1 MASGAKLKIEFTE
14 GSYPLSSMQQGMLFH
29 TLRAREPGVDI
40 SQIVVDCPGDV
51 DAATFEQAWQR
62 LAERHAILRTSF
74 RWEGLDEPRQQVH
87 QQVRVPF
94 SQKDWQ
100 GLTAAEQEAKLE
112 SLLEEERRIGFEPSV
127 APLMRVVLICGSD
140 PNQTRPGSAT
150 SSSTAS
156 RFQLV
161 WTYHHILLDA
171 RSLPLL
177 LNEVFAIYQGLRE
190 GKAPILPEPR
200 PYRDYI
206 EWVQQQDWSKAENF
220 WRQKL
225 KGFTAPTPLVTA
237 SASVQ
242 GPSQGEQRMEI
253 GTELTAALRSVAKE
267 NGITLNTFIQG
278 AWGLLLSRYSGEEE
292 VVFGAVRACRRSTVP
307 GAEAVAGLFI
317 NTVPVRMRVTPEI
330 GLFPW
335 LQELREQWI
344 GVREFEHTPL
354 VKIQEWSEIPA
365 GSPLFESILNVQD
378 PSWDSV
384 LKAQGG
390 SWAERKFRS
399 RHQPGYPLAMD
410 VYGGQGLS
418 VKAFYSRERF
428 DDQTI
433 SRMLGHFRN
442 LLESMATARPTQ
454 TLSSLPMLSEA
465 ERQQLL
471 VEWNRTGAELGD
483 AEIKRTASP
492 LTPTLSPL
500 RGEGE
505 LPCVQQ
511 LFEAQA
517 ALTPY
522 AVAVSSAGRELSY
535 GELNER
541 ANQLARQLQGLGVG
555 PDVLVGVC
563 AERSGEMV
571 VGQLAI
577 LKTGGAYV
585 PIDPAYPMER
595 IAYVIEDAGI
605 SVLLTEEKRMQD
617 LPTTVRLICLEDV
630 LRCPI
635 DSQRSGNPVS
645 NATSKNLAYVIYTS
659 GSTGRP
665 KGVEI
670 EHAGLINLIT
680 WHQRTY
686 QVTPATRATQLAG
699 PAFDAAVWELWPYLT
714 AGASVHIPGP
724 ELRLAPQ
731 ALLDWIAAQKITI
744 CFLPTPLAEAVLD
757 EPWPKEIALTAL
769 LTGGDR
775 LHRRPRVPL
784 PCPLVN
790 HYGPTECT
798 VLTTA
803 GVVAPGPDTSAP
815 SIGRPIANTQA
826 YILDPYLQPVP
837 IGVPGEL
844 HIGGA
849 SLARGYHNR
858 AELTAEKFI
867 PNPFSDK
874 PRARL
879 YKTGDR
885 VRYLANGY
893 IEFLGRIDQQLK
905 IRGFRIEPGEIE
917 AILCQ
922 HPLLREAAV
931 VARKDVA
938 GEDRLV
944 AYVVSSREP
953 AASSEELRDF
963 LKQKLPEYMLPA
975 AFVPL
980 PTLPLTPNGK
990 VDRKALPSPDPEAEL
1005 QRAFVAPR
1013 TATEKELARIWVEL
1027 LHLPR
1032 VGVHHNFFQIGGHS
1046 LSATQVIARVRS
1058 RFPAQLGV
1066 QDLFDYPTVAALA
1079 ERIDS
1084 GAGRE
1089 ALARRQVDMQTHGLG
1104 DQTNRLTPQPD
1115 PVAVEGRGGSDGA
1128 PATTRN
1134 GEAHSTVLSF
1144 AQERLWFLEQLQ
1156 PGQAFNNI
1164 PAAIRLHGE
1173 LDLVALEQS
1182 LTEIV
1187 HRHEVLRTAFSN
1199 QEGHP
1204 AATVGA
1210 AEQIALSVVDLRH
1223 LPNGEREAEARRLAE
1238 AEARQPFDLAHGRLF
1253 RAKLFQLDS
1262 RDHLL
1267 LITTHHIVSDGG
1279 SLAILYRELGAL
1291 YEQFQRRHESREGSR
1306 NGCSLR
1312 LPDLPMQY
1320 ADFAAWQRNA
1330 TNGEILEKQLG
1341 YWKEQLKGRVPPMD
1355 LPTDRP
1361 RPPVQTYNGATH
1373 FFALPDALAGAL
1385 KKLCR
1390 REDVTLFMLLLAGF
1404 QALLHRYTGQEDVV
1418 VGSAISGRNRAETE
1432 NLIGLFL
1439 NTLVLRTDV
1448 SGEPTFRQ
1456 LLQRVR
1462 KVALDAYAHQDVPF
1476 EKVVQSLPVERD
1488 LSRSPLFQVMFVLQP
1503 APFQSAALDGLRLT
1517 PVPMGNGASK
1527 FDLTLFVEEHGE
1539 GLSGSVEYNTDLFD
1553 VATIGRLLGHFET
1566 LLGAIV
1572 ENPNQTLSQL
1582 PILTRGERQQVLSE
1596 WNKTQVDYP
1605 ADKCIHQLFE
1615 EQVERTP
1622 EAVAA
1627 VFEDEQLTYRE
1638 LNERANRLAS
1648 HLQSLGVGPEV
1659 RVGICLN
1666 RSLEMLIG
1674 LLGILKA
1681 GGCYL
1686 PLDPAYP
1693 KERLAFMLEDSQASV
1708 LVSEEKL
1715 AAGFSTNGVKLVELK
1730 ALPALFSQPPGNPDS
1745 GVTSQNLAYVIYTS
1759 GSTGKPKGVMLRHRN
1774 AVNFFTGMGARLGTE
1789 PGVWLAVTSI
1799 SFDISVLELFWT
1811 LTRGFKVV
1819 IQGEEGAFRATETRS
1834 RQADRRM
1841 DFSLFYFASDA
1852 GRAGDDKY
1860 KLLIEGAKFADQ
1872 HGLTAVWTPERHF
1885 HPFGGLYPNPAVT
1898 SAALAMVTQHVRLRA
1913 GSIVLPLHDPISVVE
1928 EWAVVDHLS
1937 KGRTELSFASGWHPN
1952 DFVFAPQNYARR
1964 KELMREGIEMVRKL
1978 WRGEPIQRPGGT
1990 GEAVAIKIFPKPI
2003 QPEASIW
2010 ITSAG
2015 AEDTFRQAG
2024 EIGANLLTH
2033 LSGQSMEH
2041 LARKIEV
2048 YRTARR
2054 KQGHA
2059 QNEGRISLM
2068 LHTFVW
2074 DNAGFVWEKV
2084 RRPFYEYLKAYR
2096 DLSTTGQNGHGNC
2109 CKVPV
2114 AAGKD
2119 VNSDIDVLLNNA
2131 VDRYLGTSGLFG
2143 TPEGCLQTIEKLAA
2157 IGVDE
2162 VACLIDFGVE
2172 PELVLSSLRHLN
2184 QLTENCQPKPKA
2196 RRASYTLPELLV
2208 RHGVTHFQCTPS
2220 LAGMLIQDPQ
2230 ALPAMRSLRKLLL
2243 GGEALPASLVK
2254 QLNIAGQILNMYGPT
2269 ETTVWS
2275 TTHEV
2280 TSAEGSI
2287 PIGRPIANT
2296 EIYIVD
2302 RHFQPVPVGIPG
2314 ELLIGGAGVA
2324 RGYLNRPELTAE
2336 RFVAHPFSNR
2346 PGARLYRTGDLARF
2360 LADGTIEFLGRLDH
2374 QVKLRGFR
2382 IELGEIE
2389 SALCEHPQVREGVV
2403 VLREFTAGDK
2413 RLVAYFVPNAPAV
2426 KVAEIRNHLKDRL
2439 PDYMVPSAFEMM
2451 ERLPLTPNG
2460 KVDRKALPAPASIR
2474 AASETAF
2481 VPAQNQVEKRVAAIW
2496 QKLLRVERVGLNDNF
2511 FDLGGHSL
2519 LAVQAQAQLSEEFHT
2534 DVSIL
2539 KLFQYPT
2546 ISSLAKFIDATPSA
2560 PISFQKVRERA
2571 RRQKGALG
2579 GRRSTS
2585 EVLI

>member
-1 MASGAKLKIEFTE
+1 MASGAELKIEFTE

-29 TLRAREPGVDI
+29 TLRARERGVDI
-40 SQIVVDCPGDV
+40 SQIVVDCPENV
-51 DAATFEQAWQR
+51 DAAAFDQAWQS

-87 QQVRVPF
+87 PQVRIPVAR
-94 SQKDWQ
+94 KDWQ
-100 GLTAAEQEAKLE
+100 GLTEAEQAAKLE
-112 SLLEEERRIGFEPSV
+112 SLLEEERRIGFEPAV
-127 APLMRVVLICGSD
+127 APLMRVVLICGGA
-140 PNQTRPGSAT
+140 NTGETPGVAGGTSALL
-150 SSSTAS
+150 SQVAR
-156 RFQLV
+156 RFQFV

-177 LNEVFAIYQGLRE
+177 LNELFAIYEGLRV
-190 GKAPILPEPR
+190 GKAPVLPERR
-200 PYRDYI
+200 PYQDYI
-206 EWVQQQDWSKAENF
+206 EWVQEQNWSKAENF

-225 KGFTAPTPLVTA
+225 KGFIATTPLIAA

-242 GPSQGEQRMEI
+242 GLPQGEQQIEI
-253 GTELTAALRSVAKE
+253 GAELTAALRRVAKE

-278 AWGLLLSRYSGEEE
+278 AWGLLMSRYSSEEE
-292 VVFGAVRACRRSTVP
+292 VVFGAVRACRRSTIP
-307 GAEAVAGLFI
+307 EADVMAGLFI
-317 NTVPVRMRVTPEI
+317 NTVPVRMRVLPDI
-330 GLFPW
+330 GLLPW
-335 LQELREQWI
+335 LKELREQWI
-344 GVREFEHTPL
+344 EVREFEHTPL
-354 VKIQEWSEIPA
+354 VKIQEWSEVPA

-418 VKAFYSRERF
+418 AKIFYNRQRF

-433 SRMLGHFRN
+433 SRMLGHFKI
-442 LLESMATARPTQ
+442 LLEGMAAVQPERK
-454 TLSSLPMLSEA
+454 LSSLPMLSKT

-471 VEWNRTGAELGD
+471 VDWNRTEPELGD
-483 AEIKRTASP
+483 T
-492 LTPTLSPL
+492 
-500 RGEGE
+500 GDGGC
-505 LPCVQQ
+505 CVHQH
-511 LFEAQA
+511 FEAQA
-517 ALTPY
+517 ARTPEAL
-522 AVAVSSAGRELSY
+522 AVTGAGKELNY
-535 GELNER
+535 RELNER
-541 ANQLARQLQGLGVG
+541 ANQLAGQLQALGVR
-555 PDVLVGVC
+555 PDGLVGIC
-563 AERSGEMV
+563 AERSAEMV

-577 LKTGGAYV
+577 LKAGGAYV
-585 PIDPAYPMER
+585 PIDPAYPKER
-595 IAYVIEDAGI
+595 ITYMIDDAGI
-605 SVLLTEEKRMQD
+605 SVVLTQEKHMQA
-617 LPTTVRLICLEDV
+617 LPTNVRLICLEDV

-635 DSQRSGNPVS
+635 DPKRAGNSASMAAP
-645 NATSKNLAYVIYTS
+645 KHLAYVIYTS

-670 EHAGLINLIT
+670 EHAGLVNLVT

-724 ELRLAPQ
+724 ELRLAPK
-731 ALLDWIAAQKITI
+731 ALLDWLAAQKINV

-757 EPWPKEIALTAL
+757 APWPKGIALTAL

-775 LHRRPRVPL
+775 LHRRPGVPL
-784 PCPLVN
+784 PCPLIN
-790 HYGPTECT
+790 HYGPTEST
-798 VLTTA
+798 VVTTA
-803 GVVAPGPDTSAP
+803 GAVAPGPDTSSP
-815 SIGRPIANTQA
+815 SIGRPIANTKV
-826 YILDPYLQPVP
+826 YILDPQLQPVP

-844 HIGGA
+844 HIGGIG
-849 SLARGYHNR
+849 LARGYHNR
-858 AELTAEKFI
+858 AELTAQKFI
-867 PNPFSDK
+867 ANPFSDD
-874 PRARL
+874 PQSRL

-885 VRYLANGY
+885 VRYLSNGS
-893 IEFLGRIDQQLK
+893 IEFLGRIDQQVK
-905 IRGFRIEPGEIE
+905 IRGFRIEPGEVE
-917 AILCQ
+917 AVLCQ
-922 HPLLREAAV
+922 HPRVREAAV
-931 VARKDVA
+931 IARENLA
-938 GEDRLV
+938 GDPRLV
-944 AYVVSSREP
+944 AYVVASSEP
-953 AASSEELRDF
+953 AASVDELRDF
-963 LKQKLPEYMLPA
+963 LKQKLPEHMVPA
-975 AFVPL
+975 TIVPL
-980 PTLPLTPNGK
+980 PALPLTPNGK

-1005 QRAFVAPR
+1005 QRAFVEPR
-1013 TATEKELARIWVEL
+1013 TATEKALAGIWAEL

-1032 VGVHHNFFQIGGHS
+1032 VGVHDNFFQIGGHS

-1058 RFPAQLGV
+1058 RFPVPLAV
-1066 QDLFDYPTVAALA
+1066 QDLFDCPTVAALV

-1084 GAGRE
+1084 SGGRE
-1089 ALARRQVDMQTHGLG
+1089 VLGRTQDNMQMHEVG
-1104 DQTNRLTPQPD
+1104 DQTNRLTPHPG
-1115 PVAVEGRGGSDGA
+1115 PLPFGGRGESNGA
-1128 PATTRN
+1128 QALMRN
-1134 GEAHSTVLSF
+1134 GEARPSVLSF

-1164 PAAIRLHGE
+1164 PAAIRLQGE
-1173 LDLVALEQS
+1173 LDMAALEKS
-1182 LTEIV
+1182 LSEIV
-1187 HRHEVLRTAFSN
+1187 RRHETLRTAFSN
-1199 QEGHP
+1199 QKGQP
-1204 AATVGA
+1204 AATVCA
-1210 AEQIALSVVDLRH
+1210 VEQVALPVIDLRH
-1223 LPNGEREAEARRLAE
+1223 LPSEEREGEARRMAE
-1238 AEARQPFDLAHGRLF
+1238 AEARKPFDLAQGRLL
-1253 RAKLFQLDS
+1253 RAKLFQLDL

-1267 LITTHHIVSDGG
+1267 LITTHHIVGDGW
-1279 SLAILYRELGAL
+1279 SLGILFRELGAL
-1291 YEQFQRRHESREGSR
+1291 YKQYQRGRDSQESSL
-1306 NGCSLR
+1306 NGCSPT
-1312 LPDLPMQY
+1312 LPELPMQY
-1320 ADFAAWQRNA
+1320 ADFADCQRQS
-1330 TNGEILEKQLG
+1330 TDGDILEEQLG
-1341 YWKEQLKGRVPPMD
+1341 YWKEQLKGRVPPLD

-1361 RPPVQTYNGATH
+1361 RPPVQTYNGTTH
-1373 FFALPDALAGAL
+1373 FFTLPAALSGAL
-1385 KKLCR
+1385 KKLSR
-1390 REDVTLFMLLLAGF
+1390 HEDVTLFMLLLAGF
-1404 QALLHRYTGQEDVV
+1404 QALLHRYSGQEDIV

-1439 NTLVLRTDV
+1439 NTLVLRTDL
-1448 SGEPTFRQ
+1448 SGDPSFRQ

-1476 EKVVQSLPVERD
+1476 EKLVQSLPVERD

-1503 APFQSAALDGLRLT
+1503 APFQSATMNGLRLT
-1517 PVPMGNGASK
+1517 PVPLGNGGSK

-1539 GLSGSVEYNTDLFD
+1539 GLSGSIEYNSDLFD
-1553 VATIGRLLGHFET
+1553 SATIVRLLGHFET

-1572 ENPNQTLSQL
+1572 ENPNQPLSLL
-1582 PILTRGERQQVLSE
+1582 PILTNGERQQLLSE
-1596 WNKTQVDYP
+1596 WNKTQVAYP
-1605 ADKCIHQLFE
+1605 VDKCIHQLFE

-1622 EAVAA
+1622 EAVAV

-1638 LNERANRLAS
+1638 LNERSNRLAC

-1693 KERLAFMLEDSQASV
+1693 KERLAFMLEDSQATV

-1715 AAGFSTNGVKLVELK
+1715 VAGFSTHGVKVVSPN
-1730 ALPALFSQPPGNPDS
+1730 ALPLSAPFSQSSGNPDS
-1745 GVTSQNLAYVIYTS
+1745 GVTSENLAYVIYTS

-1774 AVNFFTGMGARLGTE
+1774 AVNFFTGMDARVGTE

-1819 IQGEEGAFRATETRS
+1819 IQGEEGAFRGTETRN
-1834 RQADRRM
+1834 RQSDRRM
-1841 DFSLFYFASDA
+1841 DLSLFYFASDA

-1898 SAALAMVTQHVRLRA
+1898 SAALAMVTQHVELRA

-1937 KGRTELSFASGWHPN
+1937 KGRTALSFASGWHPN

-1964 KELMREGIEMVRKL
+1964 KEIMRDGIETVRKL

-1990 GEAVAIKIFPKPI
+1990 GESVTIKAFPKPL

-2015 AEDTFRQAG
+2015 AEETFRQAG

-2041 LARKIEV
+2041 LARKIEI
-2048 YRTARR
+2048 YRTAWR

-2059 QNEGRISLM
+2059 QKEGRISLM

-2084 RRPFYEYLKAYR
+2084 RQPFYEYLKAYR
-2096 DLSTTGQNGHGNC
+2096 DLSTNGQNGHGSS
-2109 CKVPV
+2109 CKPAA

-2119 VNSDIDVLLNNA
+2119 LNSDIDALLNNA

-2143 TPEGCLQTIEKLAA
+2143 TPEGCLQTIEKLKA

-2162 VACLIDFGVE
+2162 VACLIDFGIE
-2172 PELVLSSLRHLN
+2172 PELVLSSLRHLH
-2184 QLTENCQPKPKA
+2184 QLKESCQQTPKV

-2230 ALPAMRSLRKLLL
+2230 ALPALRSLRKLLL

-2254 QLNIAGQILNMYGPT
+2254 QLNIRGQILNMYGPT

-2280 TSAEGSI
+2280 ATAEGSI

-2346 PGARLYRTGDLARF
+2346 PGARLYRTGDLVRF

-2389 SALCEHPQVREGVV
+2389 TALCEHPQVREGVV
-2403 VLREFTAGDK
+2403 VLREFSAGDK

-2426 KVAEIRNHLKDRL
+2426 KVADIRNYLKGRL
-2439 PDYMVPSAFEMM
+2439 PDYMVPSAFELM

-2460 KVDRKALPAPASIR
+2460 KVDRKALPAPAGIR

-2481 VPAQNQVEKRVAAIW
+2481 VPVQNQVEKRVAAIW
-2496 QKLLRVERVGLNDNF
+2496 QKLLRVERIGLNDNF

-2519 LAVQAQAQLSEEFHT
+2519 LAVQAQAQLSEEFRT
-2534 DVSIL
+2534 DLSIL

-2546 ISSLAKFIDATPSA
+2546 IRSLAKFLDAAPNE

-2579 GRRSTS
+2579 GRRSTN